1 MKIVAYCVNMGID
14 DAKLIS
20 GSIQM
25 WYSTNRTL
33 DHTIVSNINISQYQP
48 SSAGGTRSP
57 PAKFKM
63 ATRGPKMADG
73 SELSFYEKRSRRRKK
88 GEKKRE

>member
-33 DHTIVSNINISQYQP
+33 DHTIVSNINISQCQP
-48 SSAGGTRSP
+48 IGARGTRSP
-57 PAKFKM
+57 SANFKM
-63 ATRGPKMADG
+63 ATRGTQNGRRG
-73 SELSFYEKRSRRRKK
+73 SERGPIQGIGPSNQQ
-88 GEKKRE
+88 

>member
-48 SSAGGTRSP
+48 SSAGSTCSP
-57 PAKFKM
+57 PAKYKM
-63 ATRGPKMADG
+63 ATRGTQNGRHGLERAPTQG
-73 SELSFYEKRSRRRKK
+73 YWTIQST
-88 GEKKRE
+88 